1 MGELF
6 DGDGLMDLDDMTKSE
21 MSLDQLADL
30 PISSAEPF
38 SECPVEKIKKG
49 KGIGDG
55 TSTRMIWGKTSTC
68 SGYKKFSTKLRYKRL
83 KRLNKNFRRDSDF
96 KENFESANREAA
108 PPEGGW
114 AVQVQPSERIREG
127 ERFETRSH
135 YGDQWLLLDVA
146 CLPTCYR

>member
-1 MGELF
+1 
-6 DGDGLMDLDDMTKSE
+6 MDLDDMTKSE

-38 SECPVEKIKKG
+38 SECPVEMIKKG

-68 SGYKKFSTKLRYKRL
+68 SGYKKFSTKLRHKRL
-83 KRLNKNFRRDSDF
+83 KRLNKDFRRDSDF

-108 PPEGGW
+108 HLRAGGQSRISHLKES
-114 AVQVQPSERIREG
+114 VKERDSKIVE
-127 ERFETRSH
+127 
-135 YGDQWLLLDVA
+135 LVA
-146 CLPTCYR
+146 DPGYFWVLRV